1 MGSLNGR
8 AYPVVPPKVEYLLTP
23 LGRTLIERLPA
34 ICKWPS
40 QYLHK
45 LEAA

>member
-8 AYPVVPPKVEYLLTP
+8 AYPGVRPKVECSLTP
-23 LGRTLIERLPA
+23 LGRTLIEPLRG
-34 ICKWPS
+34 ICKSPD